1 MLKVKSLR
9 LLLITILMVTL
20 ISMSSAVFAT
30 NGIPTIGNTNTN
42 TSGTNGI
49 PTIGNVNTN
58 TNGSNTQVVAPILN
72 TSNSTNNTN
81 NKNNSNRNSS
91 NSSVYDSNLP
101 STGID
106 YSVLFI
112 IGIFAIVAIYAY
124 IKIRK
129 YNNVKY

>member
-9 LLLITILMVTL
+9 LLLITILMITL
-20 ISMSSAVFAT
+20 VCMSSSVFAT
-30 NGIPTIGNTNTN
+30 NGV
-42 TSGTNGI
+42 
-49 PTIGNVNTN
+49 PTIGNVNNSTGG
-58 TNGSNTQVVAPILN
+58 TNGIPSIGNINNGTNNTQIVAPSLN
-72 TSNSTNNTN
+72 TSSNNTN
-81 NKNNSNRNSS
+81 NTANNTNRNNS

-101 STGID
+101 KTGVD

>member
-1 MLKVKSLR
+1 MLKVKNLR

-20 ISMSSAVFAT
+20 ICMSGSVFAI
-30 NGIPTIGNTNTN
+30 NGLPK
-42 TSGTNGI
+42 
-49 PTIGNVNTN
+49 IGNVNTN
-58 TNGSNTQVVAPILN
+58 TGSTNGIPSIGNINNGTNNTQIVAPALN
-72 TSNSTNNTN
+72 TSNSNSNNT
-81 NKNNSNRNSS
+81 NNSNRNNS

-101 STGID
+101 KTGVD

-124 IKIRK
+124 MKIRK

>member
-1 MLKVKSLR
+1 MLKVKNLR

-20 ISMSSAVFAT
+20 ICMSGSVFAT
-30 NGIPTIGNTNTN
+30 NGL
-42 TSGTNGI
+42 

-58 TNGSNTQVVAPILN
+58 TGSTNGIPSIGNINNGTNNTQIVAPALN
-72 TSNSTNNTN
+72 TSNSNSNNT
-81 NKNNSNRNSS
+81 NNSNRNNS

-101 STGID
+101 KTGVD

-124 IKIRK
+124 MKIRK

>member
-9 LLLITILMVTL
+9 LLLLTILMITL
-20 ISMSSAVFAT
+20 VCMSSSVFAT
-30 NGIPTIGNTNTN
+30 NGV
-42 TSGTNGI
+42 
-49 PTIGNVNTN
+49 PTIGNVNNSTGG
-58 TNGSNTQVVAPILN
+58 TNGIPSIGNINNGTNNTQIVAPALN
-72 TSNSTNNTN
+72 TSSNNTN
-81 NKNNSNRNSS
+81 NTANNTNRNNS

-101 STGID
+101 KTGVD

>member
-9 LLLITILMVTL
+9 LLLITILMITL
-20 ISMSSAVFAT
+20 VCMSSSVFAT
-30 NGIPTIGNTNTN
+30 NGV
-42 TSGTNGI
+42 
-49 PTIGNVNTN
+49 PTIGNVNNSTGG
-58 TNGSNTQVVAPILN
+58 TNGIPSIGNINNGTNNTQIVAPALN
-72 TSNSTNNTN
+72 TSSNNTN
-81 NKNNSNRNSS
+81 NTANNTNRNNS

-101 STGID
+101 KTGVD

>member
-1 MLKVKSLR
+1 MLKVKNLR

-20 ISMSSAVFAT
+20 ICMSGSVFAT
-30 NGIPTIGNTNTN
+30 NGL
-42 TSGTNGI
+42 

-58 TNGSNTQVVAPILN
+58 TGSTNGIPSIGNINNGTNNTQFVAPALN
-72 TSNSTNNTN
+72 TSNSNSNNT
-81 NKNNSNRNSS
+81 NNSNRNNS

-101 STGID
+101 KTGVD

-112 IGIFAIVAIYAY
+112 IGIFVIVAIYAY
-124 IKIRK
+124 MKIRK

>member
-1 MLKVKSLR
+1 MLKVKNLR

-20 ISMSSAVFAT
+20 VCMSSSVFAT
-30 NGIPTIGNTNTN
+30 NGVPTIGNVNN
-42 TSGTNGI
+42 STSGTNGI
-49 PTIGNVNTN
+49 PSIGNINNGTTNNTN
-58 TNGSNTQVVAPILN
+58 TQIVAPSLN
-72 TSNSTNNTN
+72 TSNNTNNTTNNTN
-81 NKNNSNRNSS
+81 RNNS

-101 STGID
+101 KTGID

-112 IGIFAIVAIYAY
+112 IGIFAIVAVYAY

>member
-9 LLLITILMVTL
+9 LLLITILMITL
-20 ISMSSAVFAT
+20 VCMSSSVFAT
-30 NGIPTIGNTNTN
+30 NGV
-42 TSGTNGI
+42 
-49 PTIGNVNTN
+49 PTIGNVNNSTGG
-58 TNGSNTQVVAPILN
+58 TNGIPSIGNINNGTNNTQIVAPALN
-72 TSNSTNNTN
+72 TSSNNTN
-81 NKNNSNRNSS
+81 NTANNTNRNNS

-101 STGID
+101 KTGVD

-129 YNNVKY
+129 YNNVRY

>member
-9 LLLITILMVTL
+9 LLLITILMITL
-20 ISMSSAVFAT
+20 VCMSSSVFAT
-30 NGIPTIGNTNTN
+30 NGV
-42 TSGTNGI
+42 
-49 PTIGNVNTN
+49 PTIGNVNNSTGG
-58 TNGSNTQVVAPILN
+58 TNGIPSIGNINNGTNNTQIVAPALN
-72 TSNSTNNTN
+72 TSSNNTN
-81 NKNNSNRNSS
+81 NTANNTNINNS

-101 STGID
+101 KTGVD